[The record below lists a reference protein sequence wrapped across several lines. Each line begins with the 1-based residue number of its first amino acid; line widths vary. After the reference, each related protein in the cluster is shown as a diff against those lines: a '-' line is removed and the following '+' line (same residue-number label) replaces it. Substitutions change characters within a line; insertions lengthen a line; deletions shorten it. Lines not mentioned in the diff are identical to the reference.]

1 MERPRRRQNSAW
13 VRPLRRK
20 SLRRA
25 LQRVS
30 RISRRGMAWSP
41 GRGLRPRPGYDR
53 PRSPRFPD
61 ALHRTDSDVAP
72 FVLGRPLVVGDDFV
86 LETPVVGATVVR
98 TGTPRRVQRQ
108 PTATAKG
115 ALEFAG

>member
-13 VRPLRRK
+13 GRPLRRK

-53 PRSPRFPD
+53 PRSHRFPD
-61 ALHRTDSDVAP
+61 ALHRTDSVGLELALLAFQSFDLLLQRRDAVEGIVMARLPISGLLAEFEVVALQAID
-72 FVLGRPLVVGDDFV
+72 LGV
-86 LETPVVGATVVR
+86 
-98 TGTPRRVQRQ
+98 
-108 PTATAKG
+108 
-115 ALEFAG
+115 